1 MTVPNLNGRTL
12 SFLFHRWEG
21 QIKKMWLENTDE
33 SDSTPH
39 THTHARTHAYIW
51 VAFWLVYFKYIIEL
65 FNTQYATK
73 QYVLNN
79 LNMQF

>member
-1 MTVPNLNGRTL
+1 MTVPNLNGITL
-12 SFLFHRWEG
+12 QSFLFHRWEG

-33 SDSTPH
+33 SGSTPPH
-39 THTHARTHAYIW
+39 TRTHAYIW
-51 VAFWLVYFKYIIEL
+51 VAFWLAYFKYIIEL